1 MPSCPFC
8 EVRCRFQWTH
18 SDKERISQLVRDSS
32 FRKLAIIIG
41 VGAYLVSVEA
51 QTIKTEPNAN
61 QLSCGQKVL
70 VDNNT
75 CPADEILQ
83 VTGSCLNAA
92 PTIDIVHAQKG
103 TQYNCVKRK
112 RE

>member
-1 MPSCPFC
+1 M
-8 EVRCRFQWTH
+8 
-18 SDKERISQLVRDSS
+18 DSS
-32 FRKLAIIIG
+32 FRTLAIIIG
-41 VGAYLVSVEA
+41 VGAFPASVEA
-51 QTIKTEPNAN
+51 QTIKKEPEAN

-83 VTGSCLNAA
+83 ITGSCLNTT
-92 PTIDIVHAQKG
+92 PTIDIVLAQKG

>member
-1 MPSCPFC
+1 MKYRRLTKVLIAVAVVTHIAP
-8 EVRCRFQWTH
+8 VRAQVV
-18 SDKERISQLVRDSS
+18 KN
-32 FRKLAIIIG
+32 
-41 VGAYLVSVEA
+41 EA
-51 QTIKTEPNAN
+51 DVK
-61 QLSCGQKVL
+61 QLSCGQKLL

-92 PTIDIVHAQKG
+92 SINDLVHAPRG

>member
-1 MPSCPFC
+1 M
-8 EVRCRFQWTH
+8 
-18 SDKERISQLVRDSS
+18 IDSWL
-32 FRKLAIIIG
+32 RTLAVI
-41 VGAYLVSVEA
+41 VAFGAFLASVEA
-51 QTIKTEPNAN
+51 QTIKKEPEAN

-92 PTIDIVHAQKG
+92 PTIDIARAQRG
-103 TQYNCVKRK
+103 TQYHCVKRT

>member
-1 MPSCPFC
+1 VINF
-8 EVRCRFQWTH
+8 W
-18 SDKERISQLVRDSS
+18 L
-32 FRKLAIIIG
+32 RKLAVIIA
-41 VGAYLVSVEA
+41 VGAFLASVEA
-51 QTIKTEPNAN
+51 QTIKKEPEAN

-83 VTGSCLNAA
+83 VTGSCLSAA
-92 PTIDIVHAQKG
+92 PTIDMAHAQRG
-103 TQYNCVKRK
+103 TQYHCVKRK

>member
-1 MPSCPFC
+1 MNYFRFTKVLIIFAVVAYFAP
-8 EVRCRFQWTH
+8 VRAQIVKKE
-18 SDKERISQLVRDSS
+18 SDVK
-32 FRKLAIIIG
+32 
-41 VGAYLVSVEA
+41 
-51 QTIKTEPNAN
+51 
-61 QLSCGQKVL
+61 QLSCGQRLL

-83 VTGSCLNAA
+83 VTGSCLNAESLN
-92 PTIDIVHAQKG
+92 DLVHAPRG

>member
-1 MPSCPFC
+1 MINSWL
-8 EVRCRFQWTH
+8 RT
-18 SDKERISQLVRDSS
+18 
-32 FRKLAIIIG
+32 LAVIIA
-41 VGAYLVSVEA
+41 VGAFPASVEA
-51 QTIKTEPNAN
+51 QIIKKEPEAN

-92 PTIDIVHAQKG
+92 PTIDIARAQRG
-103 TQYNCVKRK
+103 TQYHCVKRK

>member
-1 MPSCPFC
+1 M
-8 EVRCRFQWTH
+8 
-18 SDKERISQLVRDSS
+18 DSS
-32 FRKLAIIIG
+32 FRTLAIIIG
-41 VGAYLVSVEA
+41 VGAFPASVEA
-51 QTIKTEPNAN
+51 QTIKKEPEAN

-83 VTGSCLNAA
+83 VTGSCLSAA
-92 PTIDIVHAQKG
+92 PTFDIARAQRG
-103 TQYNCVKRK
+103 TQYHCVKRK

>member
-1 MPSCPFC
+1 M
-8 EVRCRFQWTH
+8 
-18 SDKERISQLVRDSS
+18 DSWL
-32 FRKLAIIIG
+32 RKLAVIVA
-41 VGAYLVSVEA
+41 VGACPVSLEA
-51 QTIKTEPNAN
+51 QTIKKEPGVN

-75 CPADEILQ
+75 CPANEILQ
-83 VTGSCLNAA
+83 VTGSCLNTTPTVDIAA
-92 PTIDIVHAQKG
+92 SAQRG